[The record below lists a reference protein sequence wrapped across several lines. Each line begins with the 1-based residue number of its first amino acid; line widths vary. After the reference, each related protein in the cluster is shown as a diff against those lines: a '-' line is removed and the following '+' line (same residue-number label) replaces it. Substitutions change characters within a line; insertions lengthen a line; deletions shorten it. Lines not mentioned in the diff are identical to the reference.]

1 MGKITLDITANAA
14 DLLNGTDE
22 GIAGIKELAAQGKV
36 TKESLKR
43 DFAEAGKSTKEFNNA
58 IDGTVK
64 SLVNEGKTVEALIL
78 KYGSA
83 AAAQKAMQKELI
95 NMAVAGQEGTKE
107 FNELRKAAADLKDT
121 IEDTRGSVKKLA
133 SDTSTFDK
141 IAEGGGAMAAG
152 FSAAAGAASLFGD
165 ENENLQRS
173 VQKAQGAMALLLG
186 VQEIANIATT
196 EGGIATGFATAAQGA
211 YAFVVGTSTGALKA
225 FRIALAAT
233 GIGLVVLAIAAL
245 VTNWDSLTEAVGMSN
260 NELKGFTKLRE
271 EAANSVV
278 NEAGKVGLL
287 IEKYKNANTSQ
298 KERKQII
305 EELKQQSP
313 SYFGTLDTEK
323 TSIENLESAY
333 KKYVQALI
341 LKATA
346 EGLANKIAQN
356 SIDAIQEQ
364 SKSVEETLTTYDKFR
379 VGLNQVIQTYTG
391 IQTQG
396 SYVVAANRKHQSTT
410 KELALEN
417 EKLTKALQDVIAQME
432 DLGGDPS
439 EKAAKAIQ
447 NLVKQFSIATVDK
460 KILTENVNEIV
471 SAFSKAGLP
480 PAEQVKL
487 LRALGFN
494 DTAIFKALSEAAD
507 KMAKD
512 GSGIVKLPVE
522 PLFIEPKELP
532 NIEVLGFKV
541 PVKLDITQEEADKIS
556 SAINQI
562 ADNVFKTLNT
572 AFDTAIQTQQKF
584 INTLDDR
591 IEKQKD
597 VVAAEQKLANEGK
610 ANNLAIEV
618 AGLEK
623 LNKARES
630 ALEKQKKIKN
640 AQVALDTISQL
651 SSLIT
656 ASAKIYESLANIPV
670 VGVPLATALVAT
682 MFAAFA
688 ASKVAGAVL
697 TSQSGFREGGYTG
710 DGDPSQVS
718 TAQGNRGYKY
728 HKKEFVMNEQLTS
741 EHRDFFEALHNDDKV
756 GILFGISDLLKG
768 TGVVLPDENL
778 PLKLKTA
785 KDEHRRI
792 EGEESNYELAAL
804 RKELVEIKEEVKGWR
819 KQPKESTSSF
829 GDKLIIKKGNKTT
842 VVTKLP

>member
-95 NMAVAGQEGTKE
+95 NMAVAGQQGTKE

-121 IEDTRGSVKKLA
+121 IEDTRGSVNKLA

-141 IAEGGGAMAAG
+141 IAEGGRAMAAG
-152 FSAAAGAASLFGD
+152 FSVAAGAASLFGD

-173 VQKAQGAMALLLG
+173 VQKAQGAMSLLLG
-186 VQEIANIATT
+186 VQELAKIATE
-196 EGGIATGFATAAQGA
+196 EGGIATGFATAAQQLYTFA
-211 YAFVVGTSTGALKA
+211 VGTSTGALKV
-225 FRIALAAT
+225 FRLALLGT
-233 GIGLVVLAIAAL
+233 GIG
-245 VTNWDSLTEAVGMSN
+245 
-260 NELKGFTKLRE
+260 
-271 EAANSVV
+271 
-278 NEAGKVGLL
+278 
-287 IEKYKNANTSQ
+287 
-298 KERKQII
+298 
-305 EELKQQSP
+305 
-313 SYFGTLDTEK
+313 
-323 TSIENLESAY
+323 
-333 KKYVQALI
+333 ALI
-341 LKATA
+341 LLLYAAADAFGFFDSKIDETTDKAK
-346 EGLANKIAQN
+346 ENKKAIDELSDSYDNLGRKTVDTDGVIAR
-356 SIDAIQEQ
+356 IKKGFD
-364 SKSVEETLTTYDKFR
+364 L
-379 VGLNQVIQTYTG
+379 
-391 IQTQG
+391 
-396 SYVVAANRKHQSTT
+396 STIST
-410 KELALEN
+410 KELKSALN
-417 EKLTKALQDVIAQME
+417 ELQESLDNVQ
-432 DLGGDPS
+432 S
-439 EKAAKAIQ
+439 EKKILGFPGSQFFKDSSEAAKAETKELRDNIEAIKQ
-447 NLVKQFSIATVDK
+447 EIALRGELKKAVTTPLVSALSSIDK
-460 KILTENVNEIV
+460 KVLDENINQIV
-471 SAFSKAGLP
+471 DAFGKASIGIP
-480 PAEQVKL
+480 EQVKL

-522 PLFIEPKELP
+522 PLFIAPKELP
-532 NIEVLGFKV
+532 NIEVLGFKI

-572 AFDTAIQTQQKF
+572 AFDAAIQTQQKF
-584 INTLDDR
+584 IDTLDDR

-710 DGDPSQVS
+710 DGDPSEVS

-728 HKKEFVMNEQLTS
+728 HKKEFVMNEQLTA

-756 GILFGISDLLKG
+756 GILFGIADLLKG

-819 KQPKESTSSF
+819 KQPKESTTSF

-842 VVTKLP
+842 VVTK